1 LRQIHPIIQVEII
14 VISAYY
20 IKKYMNTFKDFHT
33 VEDLK
38 FDVKKLQDSLKNV
51 LQMKDY
57 DTANGIKN
65 FAAICLNQ
73 IPGKPESTK
82 GNYARGV
89 YWTKP
94 DHTGEEKIRDQN
106 LDETQYTEFVKDFQ
120 NTYFK
125 EVYDKL
131 SSKFKLGRVRILLK
145 EPRSTLS
152 WHRDPEPRLHIPII
166 TNPGCIMVI
175 ENVAKH
181 LPANGSVYIT
191 NNVKYHNA
199 FNGGEENRV
208 HLVACLP
215 DYKFN

>member
-1 LRQIHPIIQVEII
+1 MINSI
-14 VISAYY
+14 
-20 IKKYMNTFKDFHT
+20 DFHT
-33 VEDLK
+33 VKDFK
-38 FDVKKLQDSLKNV
+38 FDISKLKKALSEVLKIKN
-51 LQMKDY
+51 Y

-73 IPGKPESTK
+73 IPGNPDSIK
-82 GNYARGV
+82 GNNTRGI

-94 DHTGEEKIRDQN
+94 DHTGEEKLRDKA
-106 LDETQYTEFVKDFQ
+106 LDETLYTEFVKDFE

-125 EVYDKL
+125 EVYNHLQK
-131 SSKFKLGRVRILLK
+131 KFKLGRVRILLK

-166 TNPGCIMVI
+166 TNPGCMMVI
-175 ENVAKH
+175 ENEAKH
-181 LPANGSVYIT
+181 LPADGSVYIT

-208 HLVACLP
+208 HLVACLTN
-215 DYKFN
+215 YKFN